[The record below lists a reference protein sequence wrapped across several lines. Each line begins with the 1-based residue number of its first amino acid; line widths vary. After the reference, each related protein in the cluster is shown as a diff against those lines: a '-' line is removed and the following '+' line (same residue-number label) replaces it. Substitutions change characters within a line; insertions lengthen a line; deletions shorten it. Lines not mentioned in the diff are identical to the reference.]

1 MYRWISLCIL
11 KWIKPEEK
19 IDIKKIERMIKLT
32 SHNTPRYLKVLKEAY
47 LVEADLIGANL
58 SGADLSGANLV
69 GAKTKNVVVNEETKT
84 KGIVLVPRYVENK
97 TSLKKTLL
105 KKALKA
111 VDPSLRKI
119 ILRDNPDL
127 RELLH

>member
-1 MYRWISLCIL
+1 
-11 KWIKPEEK
+11 
-19 IDIKKIERMIKLT
+19 
-32 SHNTPRYLKVLKEAY
+32 VLKEAY
-47 LVEADLIGANL
+47 LVGANL
-58 SGADLSGANLV
+58 FKADLSGGDLSGANLV

-84 KGIVLVPRYVENK
+84 KGIVLVPRYAENK
-97 TSLKKTLL
+97 TSFKKTLL

-119 ILRDNPDL
+119 ILRDNPNL

>member
-1 MYRWISLCIL
+1 
-11 KWIKPEEK
+11 
-19 IDIKKIERMIKLT
+19 MIKLT
-32 SHNTPRYLKVLKEAY
+32 SHNTPGYLKMLKEAY
-47 LVEADLIGANL
+47 LVGADLIGADL
-58 SGADLSGANLV
+58 SKADLPGADLSGANLV
-69 GAKTKNVVVNEETKT
+69 YAKTKNVVVNEETKT
-84 KGIVLVPRYVENK
+84 KGIVLVPGYVENK